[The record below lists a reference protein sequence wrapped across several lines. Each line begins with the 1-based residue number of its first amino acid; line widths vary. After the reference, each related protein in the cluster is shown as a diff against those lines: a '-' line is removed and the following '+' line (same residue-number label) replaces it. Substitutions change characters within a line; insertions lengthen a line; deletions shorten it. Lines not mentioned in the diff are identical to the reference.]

1 MTELNVCVFCCWDTE
16 FSLTLEWG
24 KKELDTVDEEQ

>member
-1 MTELNVCVFCCWDTE
+1 MSELNMGVFSSWDIE

-24 KKELDTVDEEQ
+24 KKELDTMDEEQ

>member
-1 MTELNVCVFCCWDTE
+1 MSKLNMCFFSCWDAE
-16 FSLTLEWG
+16 LSLTLEWG